1 VTAVGLPP
9 AAAGIATP
17 GFVDLQVNGYRGI
30 DALNSDDEAVARL
43 TQALPATGVTAFA
56 LTLISAPVASID
68 RGLARIAA
76 VRRVQRD
83 GTSGAGATLLGAH
96 LEGPFISP
104 AYPGAHPVEHLRP
117 ADAGLVDRWLGT
129 GVLVA
134 VTMAPE
140 VPGGAD
146 AITAFAAAG
155 VLVSLGHCDATGA
168 EASAAFDL
176 GASALTH
183 GLNAHRPLAARE
195 PGPLGVALTRHDV
208 VVTAIADGVH
218 LDPINLALLHQAA
231 PGRIAL
237 VTDGIVAAGLGDG
250 TYRYGPLEVTVA
262 DGRATLGSGR
272 LAGSVATMDSSVRTA
287 AAQWGVE
294 QALAAAT
301 SVPATLIGRPELGR
315 IAVGQRADIAI
326 LDNQLAVDRTLCA
339 GRTVFETPR

>member
-1 VTAVGLPP
+1 
-9 AAAGIATP
+9 
-17 GFVDLQVNGYRGI
+17 
-30 DALNSDDEAVARL
+30 
-43 TQALPATGVTAFA
+43 
-56 LTLISAPVASID
+56 
-68 RGLARIAA
+68 
-76 VRRVQRD
+76 
-83 GTSGAGATLLGAH
+83 
-96 LEGPFISP
+96 
-104 AYPGAHPVEHLRP
+104 
-117 ADAGLVDRWLGT
+117 
-129 GVLVA
+129 VLVA

-326 LDNQLAVDRTLCA
+326 LDNQLTVGRTLCA
-339 GRTVFETPR
+339 GQVVFEAPR